1 MLCIVYKRETRKFL
15 PCRGRGRHDTG
26 IQQVGLPTRVTVSIW
41 IQDQKL
47 SYSARSLTSTRLFRE
62 AKQANVWSVGQG
74 YTFALDLQI
83 SALLRN
89 LNV

>member
-1 MLCIVYKRETRKFL
+1 MLCIVYKREPVNSF
-15 PCRGRGRHDTG
+15 PVGGDTG

-74 YTFALDLQI
+74 YTFALDLKI